1 MNISFAALY
10 MFLITAMCSK
20 SLSVDVADKNP
31 QFNLLE
37 DSSAKMKRGVFNLIP
52 NSQLLQNLYRPFPNK
67 YGMLSFY
74 SRLQLNPAKR
84 SQANHLSSITEN
96 DYNQR
101 SGVKS
106 LLKMKRDAILS
117 QLLQIQ
123 SYPNN
128 FDENEPLMKKSVNKR
143 GVFNLIHHKSP
154 KTNKLS
160 FLSNLTQSLDK
171 RGVFNII
178 PQKSASRQRQ
188 TRTYHSK
195 FPALTPNRKPPTYIS
210 KYRAMYSSKIPSSKS
225 KNGQYWIWNT
235 FFNL

>member
-10 MFLITAMCSK
+10 IFLITAMCSK
-20 SLSVDVADKNP
+20 SLYVDVADKNP
-31 QFNLLE
+31 QFNLPE
-37 DSSAKMKRGVFNLIP
+37 DSPTKMKRGVFNLIP
-52 NSQLLQNLYRPFPNK
+52 KNQLLQNLDRPFLNK

-84 SQANHLSSITEN
+84 SQGNHLSSNIED

-123 SYPNN
+123 SNPNN

-154 KTNKLS
+154 QNNKLS
-160 FLSNLTQSLDK
+160 FLSNLRQSLDK

-188 TRTYHSK
+188 TRT
-195 FPALTPNRKPPTYIS
+195 FPNLKPNRKPPTYIS
-210 KYRAMYSSKIPSSKS
+210 KYRAMYSSKLPSSKS
-225 KNGQYWIWNT
+225 KHGQYWIWNT